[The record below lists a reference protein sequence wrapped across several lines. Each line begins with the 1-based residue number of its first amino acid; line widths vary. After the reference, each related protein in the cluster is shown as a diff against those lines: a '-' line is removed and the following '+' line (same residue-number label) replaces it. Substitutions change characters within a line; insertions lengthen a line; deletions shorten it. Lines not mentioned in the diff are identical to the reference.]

1 MTAVLFFGG
10 RGYGKRLGIPAGLEF
25 IGLGVYKH
33 SNEKHEEMN

>member
-1 MTAVLFFGG
+1 MTAALLFCG

-33 SNEKHEEMN
+33 SNEKHEEMD